1 MKRNIIILSVL
12 SFLFCAA
19 LMYLFVEIL
28 YKERISIQSKST
40 QENIVANIELTA
52 PEIKAALSKPDD
64 ISLLYSV
71 EKISKIKSVQECFI
85 INSDLNI
92 LIHDNSEKWNKKY
105 DQDFYRELVKIKEMA
120 IRNIDPYTIVYSLP
134 LNENSFLCVKFS
146 LQSIYDSLK
155 LWKIKLYVYGFIVS
169 LLLMF
174 IVYYLSK
181 FLFLS
186 PFNRAKKY
194 LSLNNTTKKTIY
206 YDIVKMALSY
216 NGNVN
221 EDDDNAVLK
230 LKKFMNVLCKS
241 YLSYSDEVFVVLDNN
256 SKLIYCSDDNNVV
269 LDGKTVGEHIV
280 KLTRNSEILKSVSAL
295 LENPSDVINVDIST
309 YKINIT
315 PVKDEDDNFVGIIIS
330 GNTRKDTF

>member
-1 MKRNIIILSVL
+1 MKKNIIILSIL
-12 SFLFCAA
+12 SFLFCAT
-19 LMYLFVEIL
+19 LMYFFVEII
-28 YKERISIQSKST
+28 YKERISVQTKST

-71 EKISKIKSVQECFI
+71 EKISKVKYVQECFSI
-85 INSDLNI
+85 DSDLNI

-105 DQDFYRELVKIKEMA
+105 DQDFYRELVKINEMA
-120 IRNIDPYTIVYSLP
+120 VRNIDQYTIVYSLP
-134 LNENSFLCVKFS
+134 LNETAFLCVKFS
-146 LQSIYDSLK
+146 LESIYNSLK

-181 FLFLS
+181 FLFLY

-194 LSLNNTTKKTIY
+194 LSLNNTSKKTIY

-216 NGNVN
+216 NGSAN
-221 EDDDNAVLK
+221 ENDENSAMK
-230 LKKFMNVLCKS
+230 LKSFMNVLCKS
-241 YLSYSDEVFVVLDNN
+241 YLSYSDEIFVILDSN

-269 LDGKTVGEHIV
+269 LDEKTVGEHIV

-295 LENPSDVINVDIST
+295 LENPADVINIDVSV

-315 PVKDEDDNFVGIIIS
+315 PVKDENDNFVGIIIA

>member
-12 SFLFCAA
+12 AFLFSAA
-19 LMYLFVEIL
+19 LWYLVAEVL
-28 YKERISIQSKST
+28 YKERISVQTKIT
-40 QENIVANIELTA
+40 QENIVSNIELTA

-64 ISLLYSV
+64 ISLLYSI
-71 EKISKIKSVQECFI
+71 EKLSKIKSVQESFI
-85 INSDLNI
+85 IDTDLNI

-120 IRNIDPYTIVYSLP
+120 VRNIDQNTIVYSLP
-134 LNENSFLCVKFS
+134 LNDNSYLCVKFS

-155 LWKIKLYVYGFIVS
+155 LWKIKLYVYGFIFS
-169 LLLMF
+169 LLLVF
-174 IVYYLSK
+174 VVYYLSI
-181 FLFLS
+181 FLFLY

-216 NGNVN
+216 NGNAN
-221 EDDDNAVLK
+221 EDGENTVLI
-230 LKKFMNVLCKS
+230 LKKFMNVICKS
-241 YLSYSDEVFVVLDNN
+241 YLSYSDEIFVVLDNTA
-256 SKLIYCSDDNNVV
+256 KLIYCSDDNNVV
-269 LDGKTVGEHIV
+269 LDEKKVGEHIV
-280 KLTRNSEILKSVSAL
+280 KLTRNSEILKSVSWL
-295 LENPSDVINVDIST
+295 LENPSEVVNVDISA